1 MATSN
6 SSDSKCV
13 TCVKSIGTFTCRG
26 CQQDFCITH
35 AAEHRQMLSI
45 QMDEDIIPL
54 HDQLQ
59 ENLLEQTKKFV
70 DHPLMKQ
77 IDKWENE
84 SIEKI
89 HQTAKK
95 AREDLLFI
103 IEKHT
108 NEIKQD
114 FVDLTKEL
122 KTARNNDQFFENNLK
137 EWIQKL
143 NHLSTHLEKSP
154 EINFQYLNNNP
165 SFISNILINELLN
178 ERFQQTIGNINITD
192 HGFEIIHN
200 QTNTYASVCGLK
212 DYSQGEH
219 HLHFQIE
226 YLTSNWVFF
235 GIISKDAPL
244 PDYPSIGKTAYGWS
258 GSNNVWRDG
267 NRTNKL
273 ENYISDFNINDQ
285 INLVINCDQRRINL
299 TNQRTNITYLLNV
312 NINDCPLPWKLSVG
326 LFHSPGERIRL
337 IQS

>member
-1 MATSN
+1 
-6 SSDSKCV
+6 
-13 TCVKSIGTFTCRG
+13 
-26 CQQDFCITH
+26 
-35 AAEHRQMLSI
+35 MLSI
-45 QMDEDIIPL
+45 QMDEDVVPL

-59 ENLLEQTKKFV
+59 ENLLEQTKKSI

-77 IDKWENE
+77 IDKWEND

-89 HQTAKK
+89 HQTANK

-108 NEIKQD
+108 NKIKQD

-143 NHLSTHLEKSP
+143 NHLSTHLETLP

-235 GIISKDAPL
+235 GIRSKDAPL

-273 ENYISDFNINDQ
+273 DNYISDFNINDQ
-285 INLVINCDQRRINL
+285 INLIINCDQRRINL

-312 NINDCPLPWKLSVG
+312 DINDCPLPWKLSVG

-337 IQS
+337 IQP